1 MYPEI
6 SVAVGICSLA
16 VFLHLNKANTVL
28 VHDHEIDRGCAMA
41 RSKDSVS
48 LAHKMLVAD
57 QLAEVTVDMALVTR
71 TR

>member
-1 MYPEI
+1 
-6 SVAVGICSLA
+6 
-16 VFLHLNKANTVL
+16 
-28 VHDHEIDRGCAMA
+28 MA
-41 RSKDSVS
+41 RRKDSVS